1 MAKYRV
7 TVGMDYP
14 PNKRAEAGD
23 VVSDL
28 PPKSIKWLREQGLI
42 ELVDGKEVD
51 VPVEDADPVTEE
63 EEA

>member
-7 TVGMDYP
+7 TTGLDYP

-42 ELVDGKEVD
+42 EQVDG
-51 VPVEDADPVTEE
+51 VEAADPVTEE